1 MASKIHTDDPH
12 HHKYV
17 TVNKRERKKHVK
29 RPVNL
34 LSLLF
39 ERWLHK
45 PVAHRLAPYWYHRS
59 YRYRSDHRPYH
70 TKGTI
75 IVWDDCNHKTFRV
88 LKHRKTRKGG
98 YGFIKRRYYPNH
110 ITWSRVC
117 IPLWFSDGVAHFRRT

>member
-17 TVNKRERKKHVK
+17 VVNKHERKKHVK
-29 RPVNL
+29 KCIFL

-39 ERWLHK
+39 PRWMHE
-45 PVAHRLAPYWYHRS
+45 PVCHGYHWHFCRRYPDAP
-59 YRYRSDHRPYH
+59 HRPYAA
-70 TKGTI
+70 KGTI

-88 LKHRKTRKGG
+88 LKKRKTRKGG

-110 ITWSRVC
+110 ITWSRVD
-117 IPLWFSDGVAHFRRT
+117 IPLWFNDGVAHFRRT